1 MNVIK
6 NLVDKSKY
14 DIKCPYYMNAQ
25 FITVHNT
32 ANDASAASEINYMI
46 SNNNQVSFHFA
57 VDDTQIVQGIPE
69 DRNAWHAG
77 DGNGL
82 GNRNS
87 IAVEICYSK
96 SGGSRFDKAEENAVE
111 LIVNILKRY
120 GWGIDKVKRHYDYA
134 PNKKYCPHRTMDKG
148 WQRFLN
154 MIQKKLNGSSI
165 QPTTNNQVN
174 VFYQV
179 KTREDGWLPVVKNL
193 EDYAGNS
200 NHKITGLAMHV
211 DKGTIKYRVTTTSGK
226 TLGWISKHDLK
237 DYINGYAG
245 NNNPIATVEVMY
257 YTPNNIRPFKYAK
270 YKVNN
275 YGWQID
281 LETKNGQDGYA
292 GIKGVPVTKFRICI
306 D

>member
-96 SGGSRFDKAEENAVE
+96 SGGERFEKAEQLAAQF
-111 LIVNILKRY
+111 IAFKLKER
-120 GWGIDKVKRHYDYA
+120 GLDITRVKKHQDWSG
-134 PNKKYCPHRTMDKG
+134 KYCPHRTLDMG
-148 WQRFLN
+148 WSRFLN
-154 MIQKKLNGSSI
+154 IINSYMGNPEPVQNLSVNYQANIGGSK
-165 QPTTNNQVN
+165 Q
-174 VFYQV
+174 
-179 KTREDGWLPVVKNL
+179 WLPVVADLTDDAGLSNRTIEAIWAKPSDGSLTYRVHVLNGDWL
-193 EDYAGNS
+193 PWVNTSFNASGSHQIDDYAGIIGKEIDGIQFKGN
-200 NHKITGLAMHV
+200 IT
-211 DKGTIKYRVTTTSGK
+211 YRAKLYGGNWLPEVTGES
-226 TLGWISKHDLK
+226 D
-237 DYINGYAG
+237 
-245 NNNPIATVEVMY
+245 
-257 YTPNNIRPFKYAK
+257 F
-270 YKVNN
+270 
-275 YGWQID
+275 
-281 LETKNGQDGYA
+281 A
-292 GIKGVPVTKFRICI
+292 GIFGKRISNFQCYFK
-306 D
+306 